1 MKSIMRGLSLISFAA
16 ALTAGASQGAE
27 AQAYLRRFM
36 PICEH
41 IVMTVSPGAPPAAV
55 CSCTAQRGFASIAS
69 NPQVVSAILQGM
81 QQYGQFQLTGVAFA
95 TPEQQAAAVSA
106 MASLSAAYASCVV
119 QPY

>member
-1 MKSIMRGLSLISFAA
+1 MP
-16 ALTAGASQGAE
+16 

-55 CSCTAQRGFASIAS
+55 CACTAQRGFASIAA

-81 QQYGQFQLTGVAFA
+81 QQYGQFQLTGVAFT
-95 TPEQQAAAVSA
+95 TPEQQAAALSA
-106 MASLSAAYASCVV
+106 MSSLSAAYASCVV